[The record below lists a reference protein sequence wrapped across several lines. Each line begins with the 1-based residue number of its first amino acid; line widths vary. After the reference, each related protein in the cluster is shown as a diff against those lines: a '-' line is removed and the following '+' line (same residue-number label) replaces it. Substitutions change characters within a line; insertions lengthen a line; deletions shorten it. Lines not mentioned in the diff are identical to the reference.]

1 MKVKTGLAAILG
13 IAALIAVGAACSN
26 GDTPTGSGIAS
37 PSAFLAPGAGS
48 GIFVTGQAIIT
59 AEPDLALLTIGVET
73 RAETVAE
80 ARAEAANAMEDI
92 VQAVNKHGLEDEDVQ
107 TQSFN
112 IWPEYVYPE
121 IGSGEIRGNQPVLVG
136 YTVRNTAII
145 KIRDIDAVG
154 TIIDDVAGAGGDAT
168 RIEGIGFSIED
179 PEPFMTQL
187 REEAVQDAKEKAEHL
202 ASLSDV
208 SIGDLT
214 FIAEVGGGAPTAR
227 TFSDEAFAADAF
239 APAATTPISGGELQL
254 GLSVQAVFEIK

>member
-1 MKVKTGLAAILG
+1 MRIRTGLAATLG
-13 IAALIAVGAACSN
+13 IGALLVAGFACDDGSSTGTGNVSPAAFQ
-26 GDTPTGSGIAS
+26 GSG
-37 PSAFLAPGAGS
+37 PGP
-48 GIFVTGQAIIT
+48 GIWVTGQATIT
-59 AEPDLALLTIGVET
+59 VEPDLALLTIGVET
-73 RAETVAE
+73 RAETVAD
-80 ARAEAANAMEDI
+80 ARAEAADAMEAI
-92 VQAVNKHGLEDEDVQ
+92 VQAVNEHGLEDEDVQ

-136 YTVRNTAII
+136 YTVRNTAVI

-154 TIIDDVAGAGGDAT
+154 TIIDDVAEAGGDAT

-179 PEPFMTQL
+179 PEPFMAQL

-202 ASLSDV
+202 ASLSEV

-214 FIAEVGGGAPTAR
+214 FISEAGGAPVAR
-227 TFSDEAFAADAF
+227 SFTDDAFAFAEA

>member
-1 MKVKTGLAAILG
+1 MKVKTGLAAVLG
-13 IAALIAVGAACSN
+13 IAALIAVGTACSN
-26 GDTPTGSGIAS
+26 GDTSTGSGIAS
-37 PSAFLAPGAGS
+37 PSALLAPGGGS
-48 GIFVTGQAIIT
+48 GIFVTGQASVT
-59 AEPDLALLTIGVET
+59 VEPDLALLTIGVET
-73 RAETVAE
+73 RADTVAQ
-80 ARAEAANAMEDI
+80 ARADAATAMEDI
-92 VQAVNKHGLEDEDVQ
+92 VEAVKDHGLEEEDVQ

-136 YTVRNTAII
+136 YTVRNTAVI
-145 KIRDIDAVG
+145 KIRDIAAVG
-154 TIIDDVAGAGGDAT
+154 TIIDDVAEAGGDAT

-179 PEPFMTQL
+179 PEPFMAQL

-202 ASLSDV
+202 ASLSEV

-214 FIAEVGGGAPTAR
+214 FISEAGGAPVAR
-227 TFSDEAFAADAF
+227 SFTDDAFAFAEA